1 MERLR
6 STVGGSQLL
15 YVPILP
21 KPAPAVSK
29 SIGIGAESRGNVDTF
44 VAMPTNRQLPVSGNH
59 GIESRPLCTPRVT
72 STLGLTPSESTL
84 PVQNSGNMVAQRP
97 LFSSTSTS
105 VNESRLPACSSGS
118 LTAQSPPP
126 ASAII
131 SGTETRPPVHSSDNM
146 VSQNYLPLSIIV
158 SQAASTPG
166 VHSSGNVVTQ
176 SPLSM
181 SAIIPQTASTPP
193 LYSSGNM
200 VPQGPLS
207 FSAIVPQTASTPAV
221 HNSGNM
227 VTQNPLLFSATV
239 AQTASTP
246 PLQNSDSIARRS
258 QLPTSASI
266 SQTASNQPDKGHLQT
281 TVSGTMARQGQ
292 FPRKSIFDI
301 PSEITS
307 LSHAPF
313 TADEFDLEEIMAS
326 LTDSL
331 ITDTGE
337 DLNMNVFQ
345 EKNAVFQLPN
355 EVMRTLNDPSLIVTP
370 PPVPSSGFAAFDP
383 WVNPP
388 QSRGLVDMSNEVQAN
403 SSNLQV

>member
-59 GIESRPLCTPRVT
+59 GIESRPLCTSRVT

-207 FSAIVPQTASTPAV
+207 FSA
-221 HNSGNM
+221 
-227 VTQNPLLFSATV
+227 TV

-246 PLQNSDSIARRS
+246 PLQNSDSIVRRS